1 MSLGGDETVLV
12 AEDDVAVGLLTR
24 IALEHFGYTVL
35 STNCGEEALQVAAGH
50 SGPIHILLTD
60 MLMAGMSGL
69 DLATRVR
76 ALLPEIKVL
85 FMSGF
90 SENAMTWSG
99 ELPGKALLIE
109 KPFTAG
115 ALACKLRQV
124 LSQVKTAPPSSLL
137 P

>member
-99 ELPGKALLIE
+99 SSRVRL
-109 KPFTAG
+109 
-115 ALACKLRQV
+115 C
-124 LSQVKTAPPSSLL
+124 LSKNHSPPARWRASCGRF
-137 P
+137 